1 MKSFLT
7 FLLLLVL
14 IQFIPVSADNPPFD
28 KNDEIVTTPE
38 VKEILKKACY
48 DCHSNEVKYPK
59 YSSIAPISWGIRNHV
74 KQGRIAVNFSTWNG
88 MNSYLKNQRIKRM
101 KRILLSGAMPLSSYI
116 MFHEEAKLTPEELN
130 TLVSW
135 VDNDLMKEVTPNP

>member
-1 MKSFLT
+1 MKS
-7 FLLLLVL
+7 LLLIVAIFII
-14 IQFIPVSADNPPFD
+14 IQFIPVSADNPPFEPHE
-28 KNDEIVTTPE
+28 EIVTSPE
-38 VKEILKKACY
+38 VKNILKKACY

-59 YSSIAPISWGIRNHV
+59 YSTIAPISWGIRNHV

-101 KRILLSGAMPLSSYI
+101 KRILLSGAMPLSSYV

-130 TLVSW
+130 TLISW
-135 VDNDLMKEVTPNP
+135 VDNDLTKELTPNP